1 MCDPISDSLKL
12 MHEIAPS
19 ATENAVENLT
29 DEPTKFIGKTVT
41 SFLKIIFEPINIYA
55 EKLDYKRKEK
65 LLNWKECSNA
75 NILEI
80 EEDKRIIPPL
90 EIAGP
95 IIDASRYYFENDTL
109 SKMFSNLLV
118 SACNVDKIKSVHPAY
133 VKILEQMSA
142 LDAKIMNSFD
152 KNVSKPIA
160 KYVMDID
167 LKDNPKSDFEIAT
180 NVFYIDH
187 EYDDID
193 VMSASITNLERLGLL
208 KLDYSHCYLEKDAYK
223 MYEEDPT
230 YKKFASSRVSPE
242 QVDTFQTHTQL
253 IKGTAVPTP
262 FGNQFITA
270 CVKK

>member
-208 KLDYSHCYLEKDAYK
+208 KLDYSHCYLEKSDLQ
-223 MYEEDPT
+223 EICQFQSFT
-230 YKKFASSRVSPE
+230 RAS
-242 QVDTFQTHTQL
+242 
-253 IKGTAVPTP
+253 
-262 FGNQFITA
+262 
-270 CVKK
+270 